1 MTDALSASTFS
12 QVLPRTGG
20 MPKGGAKAM
29 KNMAKRRLMSEA
41 RETER
46 WEAYCLSKMEDEV
59 YKEDLR
65 HRFRAENN
73 LGFLADEM
81 VPYVSY
87 YLDED
92 GNPINVQKRLRFLED
107 DLIVEELEE
116 L

>member
-29 KNMAKRRLMSEA
+29 NMARRLLSEA
-41 RETER
+41 KEAER
-46 WEAYCLSKMEDEV
+46 WEAYCLSEMEDEV

-65 HRFRAENN
+65 HRFRTENN
-73 LGFLADEM
+73 LGFLAEEM

-87 YLDED
+87 YLDKD
-92 GNPINVQKRLRFLED
+92 GNPVNVQKRLRFLGED
-107 DLIVEELEE
+107 DLEVEEL
-116 L
+116 